1 VPTTIRVDGF
11 ENVDF
16 YACNAREIIPPS
28 SCWIK

>member
-28 SCWIK
+28 SC